1 MRTSNRLIINIV
13 LLVIFLSL
21 STGLVADP
29 PDPGGDPPEP
39 GGGAPIGDGIIVL
52 IIASVAYLSYY
63 MRELLHGN
71 VKTDIWIDK
80 N

>member
-1 MRTSNRLIINIV
+1 
-13 LLVIFLSL
+13 
-21 STGLVADP
+21 VADP

-52 IIASVAYLSYY
+52 IIASVAYLFYY

-71 VKTDIWIDK
+71 VKTDIRIGK